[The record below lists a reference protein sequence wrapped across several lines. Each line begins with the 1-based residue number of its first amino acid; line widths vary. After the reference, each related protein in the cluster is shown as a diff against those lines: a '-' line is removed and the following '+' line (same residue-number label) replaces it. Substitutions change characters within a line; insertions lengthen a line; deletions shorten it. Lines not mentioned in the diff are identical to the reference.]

1 MKKENIMKGTDLL
14 MNDPARLSL
23 PISSSWWRR
32 LQQVSQACA
41 TSPSE
46 FIREIIEAE
55 IVRRELLM
63 EHKDDP
69 TLSWENEINA
79 PSSAQLQ

>member
-1 MKKENIMKGTDLL
+1 MMKGIALP
-14 MNDPARLSL
+14 MNDPTRLSL

-41 TSPSE
+41 MSPSE
-46 FIREIIEAE
+46 FVREIIEAE

-63 EHKDDP
+63 EQKNDP
-69 TLSWENEINA
+69 TLSWAGEINA